1 MSMTHKRLRAAVC
14 TLLALLLALTMVSFP
29 TDVFALGLNKTSF
42 TLTKGYSTTLKV
54 TGTTDTVKWSSSD
67 KTVATVSSKGKV
79 VGKGAG
85 TATITATVNGTSLTS
100 RVKVVGG
107 KLSLSKKSITM
118 DEGSTQYVTL
128 KALGSHGLKVTPS
141 DKSVATAAWV
151 KPWDGNNIRLKITAK
166 SAGTASFKISLT
178 KYPDVYTTLNVTV
191 EGEEATILTNSSTA
205 TAKVGASASVI
216 VYTNKDYSLGYS
228 FDDPAIA
235 SVSEGSWNNGT
246 VTLTIK
252 GLKAG
257 NTTLKIYRKDDT
269 SVYKKVT
276 VSITAA
282 DPVYYT
288 VVSSYP
294 TKTLYT
300 DQVINWRDSKTNTIK
315 YMLVPSSYDSAKV
328 NYAICKDSGTFNYYM
343 VFDQSPVKQLSTDSI
358 KEFSATV
365 GGSAVK
371 RYVLVPEKADTPS
384 YDTAVAQYTNTY
396 NYWTIYNVDPSS
408 HKLLSNDLVKTWTA
422 TVNYKSV
429 TRYMLVPYIYDE
441 AKLNN
446 IIANDTGVSAG
457 GYYGVST
464 VKPSLKTTTD
474 KVLEFTAK
482 TISNGVTY
490 TATYYVLVP
499 QNYDV
504 ARYNDAVASINGY
517 DYYTI
522 YTTKPDKK
530 LSVDEI
536 IQWNKIVDSKNVT
549 RYVLVP
555 TGYSPAV
562 VSELKSNDLAT
573 QTTSYYVVTS
583 TYPSVIASDDVIW
596 SWRNP
601 SSGTVKYM
609 LLPAKYSTLK
619 RNDLQVSD
627 TGTYEYYH
635 IYSSSPKVKQADD
648 NVLKVTS
655 STGTVYM
662 LVPAVYDQNKVN
674 DAWAGKDVYA

>member
-1 MSMTHKRLRAAVC
+1 MSMTQKRLRAAVC

-54 TGTTDTVKWSSSD
+54 SGTSSTVKWSSSD
-67 KTVATVSSKGKV
+67 KTVATVSSSGKV

-100 RVKVVGG
+100 KVKVVGG

-151 KPWDGNNIRLKITAK
+151 KPWDGDKIRLKITAK

-178 KYPDVYTTLNVTV
+178 KYPDVYTTLKVTV
-191 EGEEATILTNSSTA
+191 EGEDATILTNSSNA

-216 VYTNKDYSLGYS
+216 VYTNKNNSLAYS
-228 FDDPAIA
+228 FGDTSIA
-235 SVSEGSWNNGT
+235 SVSEGTWNNGT

-257 NTTLKIYRKDDT
+257 NTTLKIYRKDDPT
-269 SVYKKVT
+269 VYKNVT
-276 VSITAA
+276 VAITAA
-282 DPVYYT
+282 DAAYYT
-288 VVSSYP
+288 VVSTYP

-300 DQVINWRDSKTNTIK
+300 DQVINWRDSKTNTVK

-328 NYAICKDSGTFNYYM
+328 NYAICKDNGTFNYYM
-343 VFDQSPVKQLSTDSI
+343 VFDQSPVKQASTDTV
-358 KEFSATV
+358 KEFSANV
-365 GGSAVK
+365 GGASVK

-396 NYWTIYNVDPSS
+396 NYWTIYNVDPTS
-408 HKLLSNDLVKTWTA
+408 HKLLSTDLIKTWTA

-429 TRYMLVPYIYDE
+429 TRYMLVPSIYDE

-446 IIANDTGVSAG
+446 IIAKDTGVSAG

-464 VKPSLKTTTD
+464 SRPALKVSTD

-482 TISNGVTY
+482 TVSNGVTY

-499 QNYDV
+499 QNYDE
-504 ARYNDAVASINGY
+504 AKYNDAVASINGY
-517 DYYTI
+517 EYYTI
-522 YTTKPDKK
+522 YTTKPAKK
-530 LSVDEI
+530 LTVDEI
-536 IQWNKIVDSKNVT
+536 IEWNKIIDSKNVT

-562 VSELKSNDLAT
+562 VSNLKNNDLAT
-573 QTTSYYVVTS
+573 QTTAYYVVST
-583 TYPSVIASDDVIW
+583 TYPSVISADDVIW

-609 LLPAKYSTLK
+609 LLPANYSTLK
-619 RNDLQVSD
+619 RNDIQVSD
-627 TGTYEYYH
+627 TGAYDYYH
-635 IYSSSPKVKQADD
+635 IYSTSPKVKQTDD
-648 NVLKVTS
+648 NILRITG
-655 STGTVYM
+655 STGTIYM

-674 DAWAGKDVYA
+674 DAWSGKDVYA